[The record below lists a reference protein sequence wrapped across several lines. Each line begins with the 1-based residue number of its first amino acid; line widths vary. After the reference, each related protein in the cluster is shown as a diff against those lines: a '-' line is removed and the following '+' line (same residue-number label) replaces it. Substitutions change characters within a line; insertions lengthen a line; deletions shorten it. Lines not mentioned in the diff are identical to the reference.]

1 MSFDESDEPASVAKL
16 VVWQK
21 SRALVQE
28 IYELTRGF
36 AYRDLPLADQMRRSA
51 ISVPSNLAEGN
62 GRASPKDA
70 LQFFYVARGSLSE
83 LRTQII
89 LTMDLGYISSE
100 KYQQVMSLTEET
112 GRLLGGLIR
121 HRRKNTEQKG

>member
-1 MSFDESDEPASVAKL
+1 MSFDENNEPANATKL
-16 VVWQK
+16 LVWQK
-21 SRALVQE
+21 SRILVRE

-36 AYRDLPLADQMRRSA
+36 ANRDLPLADQMRRAA

-62 GRASPKDA
+62 GRASPRDA

-83 LRTQII
+83 LQTQII
-89 LTMDLGYISSE
+89 LAMDLGYISSE
-100 KYQQVMSLTEET
+100 KHRCAMSLTEET

-121 HRRKNTEQKG
+121 HRRKNTGH